1 MFCFQTSHHI
11 WGGPMPCVLL
21 ALDVGSMHG
30 DDDNG
35 IEKLQA
41 KKKIPKKCGW
51 GRCRWEKILH
61 A

>member
-1 MFCFQTSHHI
+1 
-11 WGGPMPCVLL
+11 MPCVVL
-21 ALDVGSMHG
+21 ALDMESQHG

-41 KKKIPKKCGW
+41 KKSQRVGLYK
-51 GRCRWEKILH
+51 WEKILH

>member
-1 MFCFQTSHHI
+1 
-11 WGGPMPCVLL
+11 MPCVLL

-41 KKKIPKKCGW
+41 KKKSQRNVGGADVD
-51 GRCRWEKILH
+51 GRKFCMPNDIF
-61 A
+61 